1 MKEMPGIM
9 SRMPALPVSINDDLA
24 SNLLSS
30 TTQPI
35 TTKQTHSLFHSFSLS
50 LSRFSPIGVRN

>member
-1 MKEMPGIM
+1 M

-30 TTQPI
+30 TTQVIYFATYVKIANPE
-35 TTKQTHSLFHSFSLS
+35 KFAM
-50 LSRFSPIGVRN
+50 

>member
-24 SNLLSS
+24 SSLLSS
-30 TTQPI
+30 TTQVTDFVVMVI
-35 TTKQTHSLFHSFSLS
+35 SEHWEVA
-50 LSRFSPIGVRN
+50 RFDV